1 MNTKIKL
8 NQIGKCHI
16 SLYRIDL
23 LTMRGFKKNIHD
35 TAYILLKFFFEVQ
48 KSIFLRIQFINYV
61 IEAIEHSNLT
71 IQK

>member
-16 SLYRIDL
+16 SLSNRSLDNAWVQ
-23 LTMRGFKKNIHD
+23 KKHD
-35 TAYILLKFFFEVQ
+35 TAYMLGFFLELQ

-61 IEAIEHSNLT
+61 IEAIENAN
-71 IQK
+71 